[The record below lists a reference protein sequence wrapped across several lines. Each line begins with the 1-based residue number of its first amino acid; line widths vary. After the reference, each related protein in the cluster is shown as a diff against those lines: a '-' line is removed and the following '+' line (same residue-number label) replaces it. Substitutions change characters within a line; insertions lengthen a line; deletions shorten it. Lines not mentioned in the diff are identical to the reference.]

1 MSDVVQT
8 PSGIPLEPVYG
19 PGDRGP
25 TSTGEPPAPGEYPF
39 TRGNF
44 ASGYRGKT
52 WTFRQYSGFG
62 TAEESNGRYRYLLGQ
77 GGTGLSVA
85 LDLPTQCGYDS
96 DDEEYGE
103 EVGRVGVAIDT
114 LADAEVLFDGIP
126 LDKISTSFTI
136 NGTAAIL
143 LAFYVAAAEK
153 KGVPREKLTG
163 TIQND
168 ILKEYASRGTWIWPP
183 EPSLRLIADT
193 IEFCA
198 AEVPRFNAI
207 SVAGAHFRDA
217 GANAV
222 QEMAFTLADGVTY
235 CDTVVERGRMTI
247 DKFAP
252 QISFFF
258 YTHGDFFEEIAKYR
272 AGRRRWATIV
282 RERYGATTDK
292 ASMFRFGCVA
302 GGASLYA
309 PQAQNNLVRVAY
321 ESLAAVLGGVQSMFT
336 AAWDEPFALPSE
348 ESATLALR
356 TQQILAY
363 ETGVTKVADP
373 LGGSYFVEALT
384 DATEAKIIEIM
395 ADLEAHGGMVRS
407 IEDGY
412 LQGLIADEAF
422 KIHHEVESGERP
434 VVGVNRFVTDEPA
447 PDIDTYELNAEGRDL
462 QLKRLAKVKAE
473 RDPVAV
479 QDALAAL
486 SRSAEGTDNLMHRL
500 VDCANAYC
508 TVGEIGFRVESGV
521 GRVPTTG
528 GVLMS
533 ESTPAQPNPARVLV
547 AKPGLDGHDRGA
559 KIVARTLRDA
569 GFEVIYT
576 GIRQRIE
583 DIVSIALQEDVKL
596 VGLSILSGAHVGLTT
611 RVVDALR
618 AADAGDIAVVVGGT
632 IPKADVQKLLDV
644 GAAAVFPTGTPLED
658 LVSGVRALTDKAEA

>member
-1 MSDVVQT
+1 MILAFSFSASIVSAVTDIVET
-8 PSGIPLEPVYG
+8 SSGIPLEAVYG
-19 PGDRGP
+19 PTD
-25 TSTGEPPAPGEYPF
+25 TGVAPPAPGAFPF

-44 ASGYRGKT
+44 SSGYRGRL

-62 TAEESNGRYRYLLGQ
+62 TAEESNRRYRYLLEQ

-96 DDEEYGE
+96 DDPEVTE
-103 EVGRVGVAIDT
+103 EVGRVGVAVDT

-143 LAFYVAAAEK
+143 LAFYVAAAER

-222 QEMAFTLADGVTY
+222 QEMSFTLADGVTY

-247 DKFAP
+247 DEFAP

-292 ASMFRFGCVA
+292 AAMFRFGCVA

-321 ESLAAVLGGVQSMFT
+321 ESMASVLGGVQSMFT

-363 ETGVTKVADP
+363 ETGVTRVADP

-395 ADLEAHGGMVRS
+395 ADLEAHGGMVRA

-412 LQGLIADEAF
+412 LQGLIADEAYTLH
-422 KIHHEVESGERP
+422 KQIEAGERP
-434 VVGVNRFVTDEPA
+434 VVGVNKFTSNEPA
-447 PDIDTYELNAEGRDL
+447 PEIGTYELDAEGREL

-473 RDPVAV
+473 RDPDAV
-479 QDALAAL
+479 RTTLAAL
-486 SRSAEGTDNLMHRL
+486 SRAAEGTDNLMHSL
-500 VDCANAYC
+500 IDCANAYC
-508 TVGEIGFRVESGV
+508 TVGEMVSALKAVWGEFQ
-521 GRVPTTG
+521 
-528 GVLMS
+528 
-533 ESTPAQPNPARVLV
+533 QP
-547 AKPGLDGHDRGA
+547 
-559 KIVARTLRDA
+559 
-569 GFEVIYT
+569 
-576 GIRQRIE
+576 
-583 DIVSIALQEDVKL
+583 
-596 VGLSILSGAHVGLTT
+596 
-611 RVVDALR
+611 VV
-618 AADAGDIAVVVGGT
+618 
-632 IPKADVQKLLDV
+632 
-644 GAAAVFPTGTPLED
+644 F
-658 LVSGVRALTDKAEA
+658 

>member
-1 MSDVVQT
+1 MDDQVQT
-8 PSGIPLEPVYG
+8 SAGIPLKPVYG
-19 PGDRGP
+19 PADQI
-25 TSTGEPPAPGEYPF
+25 TEPPAPGAFPF

-44 ASGYRGKT
+44 ASGYRGRL

-62 TAEESNGRYRYLLGQ
+62 TAEESNRRYRYLLDQ

-96 DDEEYGE
+96 DDPEVSE
-103 EVGRVGVAIDT
+103 EVGRVGVAVDT
-114 LADAEVLFDGIP
+114 LADAEILFDGIP

-143 LAFYVAAAEK
+143 LAFYVAAAER
-153 KGVPREKLTG
+153 KGVPRAKLTG

-198 AEVPRFNAI
+198 AEVPKFNAI

-247 DKFAP
+247 DEFAP

-282 RERYGATTDK
+282 RERYGAKSDK
-292 ASMFRFGCVA
+292 ASMFRVGCVS

-309 PQAQNNLVRVAY
+309 PQAQNNIVRVAY
-321 ESLAAVLGGVQSMFT
+321 EAMASVLGGVQSMFT

-363 ETGVTKVADP
+363 ETGITKVADP

-384 DATEAKIIEIM
+384 DATEERIIEIM
-395 ADLEAHGGMVRS
+395 ADLERHGGMVRA

-412 LQGLIADEAF
+412 LQGLISDEAF
-422 KIHHEVESGERP
+422 HIHQDIESGARP
-434 VVGVNRFVTDEPA
+434 VVGLNKFVTDEP
-447 PDIDTYELNAEGRDL
+447 PHDIGMYELDAEGRDL
-462 QLKRLAKVKAE
+462 QLKRLSKVKSE
-473 RDPVAV
+473 RDGSGAK
-479 QDALAAL
+479 QALAAL
-486 SRSAEGTDNLMHRL
+486 SRAAEGNDNLMHAL
-500 VDCANAYC
+500 IDCVNAYC
-508 TVGEIGFRVESGV
+508 TVGEMV
-521 GRVPTTG
+521 
-528 GVLMS
+528 
-533 ESTPAQPNPARVLV
+533 STLKAVWGEFQQP
-547 AKPGLDGHDRGA
+547 
-559 KIVARTLRDA
+559 
-569 GFEVIYT
+569 
-576 GIRQRIE
+576 
-583 DIVSIALQEDVKL
+583 
-596 VGLSILSGAHVGLTT
+596 
-611 RVVDALR
+611 VV
-618 AADAGDIAVVVGGT
+618 
-632 IPKADVQKLLDV
+632 
-644 GAAAVFPTGTPLED
+644 F
-658 LVSGVRALTDKAEA
+658 

>member
-1 MSDVVQT
+1 MNDNVAHT
-8 PSGIPLEPVYG
+8 PSGIPVEPVYG
-19 PGDRGP
+19 RDSQHADPPG
-25 TSTGEPPAPGEYPF
+25 PGRYPF
-39 TRGNF
+39 TRGNY
-44 ASGYRGKT
+44 AAGYRGRL

-62 TAEESNGRYRYLLGQ
+62 TAEESNQRYRYLLEQ

-96 DDEEYGE
+96 DDPEVTD
-103 EVGRVGVAIDT
+103 EVGRVGVAVDT
-114 LADAEVLFDGIP
+114 LADAEILFDGIP

-143 LAFYVAAAEK
+143 LALYVAAAERG
-153 KGVPREKLTG
+153 GVPRAKLTG

-235 CDTVVERGRMTI
+235 CDTVLARGRMTI
-247 DKFAP
+247 EQFAP

-282 RERYGATTDK
+282 RERYGASADK

-309 PQAQNNLVRVAY
+309 PQARNNVVRVAY
-321 ESLAAVLGGVQSMFT
+321 EAMASVLGGVQSMFT

-363 ETGVTKVADP
+363 ESGVTRTADP

-384 DATEAKIIEIM
+384 DATEARIVEVM
-395 ADLEAHGGMVRS
+395 EDLDAHGGMVRA

-412 LQGLIADEAF
+412 LQTLIADEAYRLQQ
-422 KIHHEVESGERP
+422 EVEDGTRP
-434 VVGVNRFVTDEPA
+434 VVGVNCFVTDESA
-447 PDIDTYELNAEGRDL
+447 PDFAAYELDADGRER
-462 QLKRLAKVKAE
+462 QLKRLADVKAR
-473 RDPVAV
+473 RDSAAV
-479 QDALAAL
+479 RARLADLA
-486 SRSAEGTDNLMHRL
+486 RVAEGTDNLMPAL
-500 VDCANAYC
+500 IDCANAYC
-508 TVGEIGFRVESGV
+508 TVGEMVAALKAVWGEFQ
-521 GRVPTTG
+521 
-528 GVLMS
+528 
-533 ESTPAQPNPARVLV
+533 QP
-547 AKPGLDGHDRGA
+547 
-559 KIVARTLRDA
+559 
-569 GFEVIYT
+569 
-576 GIRQRIE
+576 
-583 DIVSIALQEDVKL
+583 
-596 VGLSILSGAHVGLTT
+596 
-611 RVVDALR
+611 VV
-618 AADAGDIAVVVGGT
+618 
-632 IPKADVQKLLDV
+632 
-644 GAAAVFPTGTPLED
+644 F
-658 LVSGVRALTDKAEA
+658 

>member
-1 MSDVVQT
+1 MVSAVTDIVET
-8 PSGIPLEPVYG
+8 SSGIPLEAVYG
-19 PGDRGP
+19 PTD
-25 TSTGEPPAPGEYPF
+25 TGVAPPAPGAFPF

-44 ASGYRGKT
+44 SSGYRGRL

-62 TAEESNGRYRYLLGQ
+62 TAEESNRRYRYLLEQ

-96 DDEEYGE
+96 DDPEVTE
-103 EVGRVGVAIDT
+103 EVGRVGVAVDT

-143 LAFYVAAAEK
+143 LAFYVAAAER

-222 QEMAFTLADGVTY
+222 QEMSFTLADGVTY

-247 DKFAP
+247 DEFAP

-292 ASMFRFGCVA
+292 AAMFRFGCVA

-321 ESLAAVLGGVQSMFT
+321 ESMASVLGGVQSMFT
-336 AAWDEPFALPSE
+336 AAWDEPFALPTE
-348 ESATLALR
+348 ETTTLALR

-363 ETGVTKVADP
+363 ETGVARTVDP
-373 LGGSYFVEALT
+373 LAGSYYVEALT
-384 DATEAKIIEIM
+384 DAMDERIGKIMEE
-395 ADLEAHGGMVRS
+395 LESFGGMDRA
-407 IEDGY
+407 IEEGHV
-412 LQGLIADEAF
+412 QRLIADEAERVHRA
-422 KIHHEVESGERP
+422 IETGERV
-434 VVGVNRFVTDEPA
+434 VVGVNKFQTDA
-447 PDIDTYELNAEGRDL
+447 PVPETHGYEMNESGFRRQRARLEEVKRTRDAGEVRSTL
-462 QLKRLAKVKAE
+462 DR
-473 RDPVAV
+473 
-479 QDALAAL
+479 L
-486 SRSAEGTDNLMHRL
+486 SRAAQSEDVNLMPL
-500 VDCANAYC
+500 LIDCARAYC
-508 TVGEIGFRVESGV
+508 TVGE
-521 GRVPTTG
+521 
-528 GVLMS
+528 MS
-533 ESTPAQPNPARVLV
+533 SALTEVWGKFQQP
-547 AKPGLDGHDRGA
+547 
-559 KIVARTLRDA
+559 
-569 GFEVIYT
+569 
-576 GIRQRIE
+576 
-583 DIVSIALQEDVKL
+583 
-596 VGLSILSGAHVGLTT
+596 
-611 RVVDALR
+611 
-618 AADAGDIAVVVGGT
+618 
-632 IPKADVQKLLDV
+632 
-644 GAAAVFPTGTPLED
+644 AVF
-658 LVSGVRALTDKAEA
+658 

>member
-1 MSDVVQT
+1 MTGDEFT
-8 PSGIPLEPVYG
+8 HTASGIPLRPVYG
-19 PGDRGP
+19 PDDR
-25 TSTGEPPAPGEYPF
+25 TEEPPEPGRFPF
-39 TRGNF
+39 TRGNY
-44 ASGYRGKT
+44 ASGYRGRL
-52 WTFRQYSGFG
+52 WTLRQYSGFG
-62 TAEESNGRYRYLLGQ
+62 TAEESNRRYRYLLDQ

-85 LDLPTQCGYDS
+85 LDLPTQCGHDS
-96 DDEEYGE
+96 DDPEVSD

-126 LDKISTSFTI
+126 LDEISTSFTI

-143 LAFYVAAAEK
+143 LAFYVAAAER
-153 KGVPREKLTG
+153 KGVPRAKLTG

-198 AEVPRFNAI
+198 AEVPKFNAI

-235 CDTVVERGRMTI
+235 CDTVLERGRMTI
-247 DKFAP
+247 DRFAP

-309 PQAQNNLVRVAY
+309 PQAHNNIVRVAY
-321 ESLAAVLGGVQSMFT
+321 EAMASVLGGVQSMFT
-336 AAWDEPFALPSE
+336 AAWDEPFALPTE

-356 TQQILAY
+356 TQQILAH
-363 ETGVTKVADP
+363 ETGVARVADP

-395 ADLEAHGGMVRS
+395 DDLEKHGGMVRS

-422 KIHHEVESGERP
+422 KIHKEVESGERP
-434 VVGVNRFVTDEPA
+434 VVGVNRFVAEEPP
-447 PDIDTYELNAEGRDL
+447 PDIDTYELNAEGREL

-473 RDPVAV
+473 RSDVAV
-479 QDALAAL
+479 KEALAAL

-500 VDCANAYC
+500 IDCANAYC
-508 TVGEIGFRVESGV
+508 TVGEMVSALKAVWGEFQ
-521 GRVPTTG
+521 
-528 GVLMS
+528 
-533 ESTPAQPNPARVLV
+533 QP
-547 AKPGLDGHDRGA
+547 
-559 KIVARTLRDA
+559 
-569 GFEVIYT
+569 
-576 GIRQRIE
+576 
-583 DIVSIALQEDVKL
+583 
-596 VGLSILSGAHVGLTT
+596 
-611 RVVDALR
+611 VV
-618 AADAGDIAVVVGGT
+618 
-632 IPKADVQKLLDV
+632 
-644 GAAAVFPTGTPLED
+644 F
-658 LVSGVRALTDKAEA
+658 